1 MQPFLL
7 AKQTMQEKH
16 LFEYAVIRVVP
27 QVEREEYINVGVI
40 LYCKQ
45 HQFLD
50 ARWALDEKLMALFA
64 PHLDLAE
71 LKLNLCAFD
80 IICKGGPEGGA
91 IGLLDMPG
99 RFRWLTAT
107 RSTIL
112 QPSSVHPGYT
122 SDATATLEH
131 LFAQL
136 VLRQQ

>member
-1 MQPFLL
+1 
-7 AKQTMQEKH
+7 MQESH

-45 HQFLD
+45 EQFLD
-50 ARWALDEKLMALFA
+50 ARWALDENLMALFA
-64 PHLDLAE
+64 PGLNLTE
-71 LKLNLCAFD
+71 LKQNLCAFD
-80 IICKGGPEGGA
+80 VICKGGPEGGP
-91 IGLLDMPG
+91 IGMLDMAS

-122 SDATATLEH
+122 TDAAATLDK

-136 VLRQQ
+136 VLRGE

>member
-1 MQPFLL
+1 MR
-7 AKQTMQEKH
+7 ESH
-16 LFEYAVIRVVP
+16 LFEYAVIRIVP
-27 QVEREEYINVGVI
+27 HVERGEFVNAGVI

-45 HQFLD
+45 QQFLS
-50 ARWALDEKLMALFA
+50 ARWALDENLMALFA
-64 PHLDLAE
+64 PALNLTE
-71 LKLNLCAFD
+71 LRQNLCAFD
-80 IICKGGPEGGA
+80 VICKGGPEGGP

-122 SDATATLEH
+122 EDAAATLEK

-136 VLRQQ
+136 VLRGK